1 MKITLEIKDS
11 KASAFLNFIK
21 SLDFI
26 QIKTLDNLDE
36 PSKDEILASIA
47 SGLQEVKD
55 HESGKLKLKNA
66 KEFLDEL

>member
-1 MKITLEIKDS
+1 MKITLEIKDN

-26 QIKTLDNLDE
+26 QIKTQEELDE
-36 PSKDEILASIA
+36 PSKAEILENIVQ
-47 SGLQEVKD
+47 GLQEASD
-55 HESGKLKLKNA
+55 HEAGRLKLKNA